1 MSIDVTTK
9 IAYGI
14 RATVKAGVAFDRF
27 SYEMSLKH
35 IDIASF
41 GNHTYEDE
49 DNMDTVVLVK
59 SSVHRFDG
67 FHADDLPVLK
77 APVFNN
83 EVLAELDDARNY
95 FDFGD
100 VSEFRWIIGRYLT

>member
-1 MSIDVTTK
+1 MSIDITTT
-9 IAYGI
+9 IAYGT
-14 RATVKAGVAFDRF
+14 RATVKAGIAFDRF

-41 GNHTYEDE
+41 GNYTYEDE
-49 DNMDTVVLVK
+49 ENMDTVVLVK
-59 SSVHRFDG
+59 SSEHSFDG
-67 FHADDLPVLK
+67 LHADDLPVLK

-100 VSEFRWIIGRYLT
+100 VSEFRWIIGRDLT